1 MATFGQIV
9 GECELCSADE
19 AARATRPLSSFGIF
33 LTLHSSTGSKC
44 HLHQGTVCTRLCK
57 HEILT
62 RLLDRFPDGQWYVSE
77 AQDEAQDEAALRQDA
92 GPSEGD
98 DEDEEESPLYS
109 KSPVATSLS
118 EEQQKASDEKKTQG
132 QQDAAKDVAHG

>member
-1 MATFGQIV
+1 MSFRGAGGALQHFVRVEDAEDAEEVKQEEIGMATFAQIV

-98 DEDEEESPLYS
+98 DEDEESPL
-109 KSPVATSLS
+109 
-118 EEQQKASDEKKTQG
+118 
-132 QQDAAKDVAHG
+132 